1 MSSKLY
7 ISNLDYKTGEARLR
21 RAFEPFGPLCSVA
34 VMTGKSR
41 GFGFVEYVSAHDA
54 LRASQFLDGLDVD
67 GRRISVRL
75 DRERRAG

>member
-7 ISNLDYKTGEARLR
+7 ISNLDYKTGEAGLR

-54 LRASQFLDGLDVD
+54 IRASQLLDGLDVD
-67 GRRISVRL
+67 GRRISVRV